1 MAELELRQDTL
12 SIYSNIDNSE
22 NTPLFV
28 RYSEKDKDRD
38 RKSVV

>member
-28 RYSEKDKDRD
+28 RYSEKD
-38 RKSVV
+38 